1 MTDLNK
7 LTITAALEGLAN
19 KDFTAAELT
28 KAHIKAIEDGRA
40 LNAYVTQTPDLALE
54 QAQKSDSRRANGE
67 KTGLLEGIPL
77 AMKDLFCTNGVR
89 TTASSKILE
98 NFIPPYESTVSQK
111 LWDAGAVLLGKVSL
125 DQFGMGSSNINSHFG
140 NVINPWTRKDDPSVQ
155 LTPGGSSGGSAAAV
169 AGYQAMG
176 ATATDTGGSV
186 RQPAAFTGTVGVKP
200 SYGRC
205 SRWGVIAFAS
215 SLDTPSFMG
224 RTVEDATLLL
234 QAAAGHDAKDST
246 SAMRDVPDWMAA
258 LKNTDLTGLK
268 VGIPKEYN
276 VDGMPADIT
285 NIWQQGAQWLKD
297 AGAEVIDISLPH
309 THYALATYYILA
321 PAEASSNLARYDG
334 VRYGHRTSEYDDLID
349 MYEKTRAEGFGEEVK
364 RRILIGTYVLSAGYY
379 DAYYIKAQKV
389 RRLIANDFENA
400 FTQCDVIL
408 APTAPSTAFALG
420 ENQDDP
426 VKMYLNDVFT
436 IPASLAG
443 APAMSV
449 PAGLD
454 AQGLPLGLQL
464 ISKRWDEETMLKAG
478 RAIELAANF
487 KGL

>member
-1 MTDLNK
+1 MSALNK
-7 LTITAALEGLAN
+7 LTITQALSGLEN
-19 KDFTAAELT
+19 KDFTAVELAE
-28 KAHIKAIEDGRA
+28 AHIKAMEDGRT
-40 LNAYVTQTPDLALE
+40 LNAYITETPELALE
-54 QAQKSDSRRANGE
+54 QAKGSDARRAAGNAGA
-67 KTGLLEGIPL
+67 LDGIPL
-77 AMKDLFCTNGVR
+77 AMKDLFCTQGVR
-89 TTASSKILE
+89 TTAASKILE

-111 LWDAGAVLLGKVSL
+111 LWDAGASMLGKVSL
-125 DQFGMGSSNINSHFG
+125 DQFGMGSSNINSAFG
-140 NVINPWTRKDDPSVQ
+140 DVINPWSRKDSPDVK

-186 RQPAAFTGTVGVKP
+186 RQPAAFTGTVGIKP

-205 SRWGVIAFAS
+205 SRFGVIAFAS
-215 SLDTPSFMG
+215 SLDTPSFMA
-224 RTVEDATLLL
+224 RSVEDTTLMM
-234 QAAAGHDAKDST
+234 QTAAGHDAKDST
-246 SAMRDVPDWMAA
+246 SSMRDVPDWMAA
-258 LKNTDLTGLK
+258 LKNTDLKGMK
-268 VGIPKEYN
+268 VGIPKEYT
-276 VDGMPADIT
+276 VDGMPEEIT
-285 NIWQQGAQWLKD
+285 SIWQQGAQWLKE
-297 AGAEVIDISLPH
+297 AGAEVIDVSLPH

-349 MYEKTRAEGFGEEVK
+349 MYEKTRAEGFGDEVK

-400 FTQCDVIL
+400 FEQCDVIL

-420 ENQDDP
+420 ENQNDP

-464 ISKRWDEETMLKAG
+464 ISKRWDEESLVKAG